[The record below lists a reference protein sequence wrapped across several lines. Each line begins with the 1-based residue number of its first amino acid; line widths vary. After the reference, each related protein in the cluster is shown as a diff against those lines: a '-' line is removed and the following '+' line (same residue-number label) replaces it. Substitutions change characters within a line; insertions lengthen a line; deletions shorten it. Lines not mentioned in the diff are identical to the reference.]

1 MTHRMSTDEY
11 REALGQLGLSQLE
24 AARLLGAGARS
35 SRRWALGET
44 EVPGPVATMIKL
56 WLLRPELIGVVR
68 SLKWGTPDE
77 DAEHEGGDGEDAG
90 SPRREGRAA

>member
-1 MTHRMSTDEY
+1 MTQRMTTAEY
-11 REALGQLGLSQLE
+11 RQALGQLGLTQSE
-24 AARLLGAGARS
+24 VGALLGFTDRN
-35 SRRWALGET
+35 SRRYALGET
-44 EVPGPVATMIKL
+44 PVPGAVATMIRL
-56 WLLRPELIGVVR
+56 WLLRPELVGIVR